1 VARGGRGRPGGEAE
15 IRAHIDTG
23 ETGWFS
29 SPALVDLT
37 GDRRTPRELAL
48 HLRHYAD
55 AAAATLCC
63 ATREVARSDVDTE
76 G

>member
-1 VARGGRGRPGGEAE
+1 VAKPKFVRT
-15 IRAHIDTG
+15 IDTG